1 MAVRVTVTR
10 QLLRRGT
17 PHREKHPDHGGQ
29 LSHGGDIRLDLIP
42 QARVLH
48 LDGTDLVQ
56 QAQGLEVG
64 LQAYGPSR
72 GVSGGKVAVSTSAA
86 RIVSGTS
93 YLSPGHRVRPPYG
106 LAPG

>member
-72 GVSGGKVAVSTSAA
+72 GSRVEKWPSA
-86 RIVSGTS
+86 RRQ
-93 YLSPGHRVRPPYG
+93 PGLCLVLPISH
-106 LAPG
+106 LAIA